1 MNLPILNLCLDANL
15 VASRPFCAHHRRPFF
30 GHLICFHPHLVLTT
44 MLSNTEID
52 SLMSEVR
59 AMTAVNNLNVIVDR
73 LVQLKNEAF
82 FALEKVSSEA
92 ELEDIRVNFV
102 GKKGGVT
109 TISQGMK
116 DVSPVARKSIGILLN
131 AVRDAITGEI
141 ASRKEVLQNSIDA
154 AAVAGIDAT
163 LPGRPGQGI
172 GSLHPLTQ
180 IRDLAVRTLR
190 RMGFTLADG
199 PEIETEWHCFDALNT
214 PTDHPA
220 RNESDTFYMPDGK
233 LLRTHTSSVQIRT
246 METVKSLPVRIIAPG
261 AAYRRD
267 EIDATH
273 LSVFNQIEALYV
285 DKNVSLAD
293 LKGTLEYFFREV
305 FGPNTVVRFRPHFF
319 PFTEPSFEIDVK
331 LEAKGK
337 EARWIEIAGCGMV
350 DPAVFAEVAK
360 KRGDTLFDPDQVT
373 GFAFGMGLDRLAM
386 IMHGISDIRH
396 LIENDVRFLN
406 QFAA

>member
-1 MNLPILNLCLDANL
+1 M
-15 VASRPFCAHHRRPFF
+15 
-30 GHLICFHPHLVLTT
+30 LTE
-44 MLSNTEID
+44 LD
-52 SLMSEVR
+52 SLKSE
-59 AMTAVNNLNVIVDR
+59 ALAALDTLTDEATL
-73 LVQLKNEAF
+73 EAF
-82 FALEKVSSEA
+82 RIDYL
-92 ELEDIRVNFV
+92 
-102 GKKGGVT
+102 GKKGKLT
-109 TISQGMK
+109 ALSAGMR
-116 DVSPVARKSIGILLN
+116 DVPVDLKKEVGAKLN
-131 AVRDAITGEI
+131 EVREAITGGLT
-141 ASRKEVLQNSIDA
+141 SRQEALQAAKDA
-154 AAVAGIDAT
+154 AAVAGIDLT
-163 LPGRPGQGI
+163 LPGRPGAGV
-172 GSLHPLTQ
+172 GTLHPLTQ

-199 PEIETEWHCFDALNT
+199 PEVETEWHCFDALNT
-214 PTDHPA
+214 PADHPA

-246 METVKSLPVRIIAPG
+246 LETVKALPVRIIAPG

-293 LKGTLEYFFREV
+293 LKGTLEFFFREV
-305 FGPNTVVRFRPHFF
+305 FGPGTAVRFRPHFF

-350 DPAVFAEVAK
+350 DPAVFAAVSK
-360 KRGDTLFDPDQVT
+360 TRGDTLFDPEQVT

-386 IMHGISDIRH
+386 IRWGIKDIRL
-396 LIENDVRFLN
+396 LIENDSRFLK
-406 QFAA
+406 QFA

>member
-1 MNLPILNLCLDANL
+1 MIAQLDSLKSEAL
-15 VASRPFCAHHRRPFF
+15 AS
-30 GHLICFHPHLVLTT
+30 LTT
-44 MLSNTEID
+44 LTDEAA
-52 SLMSEVR
+52 L
-59 AMTAVNNLNVIVDR
+59 
-73 LVQLKNEAF
+73 EAF
-82 FALEKVSSEA
+82 RIDYL
-92 ELEDIRVNFV
+92 
-102 GKKGGVT
+102 GKKGKLT
-109 TISQGMK
+109 ALSAGMR
-116 DVSPVARKSIGILLN
+116 DVPVDLKKEVGAKLN
-131 AVRDAITGEI
+131 EVRDAITGEL
-141 ASRKEVLQNSIDA
+141 ASRKEALQNAKDA
-154 AAVAGIDAT
+154 EAVAGIDLT
-163 LPGRPGQGI
+163 LPGRPGAGV
-172 GSLHPLTQ
+172 GTLHPLTQ

-199 PEIETEWHCFDALNT
+199 PEVETEWHCFDALNT
-214 PTDHPA
+214 PADHPA

-246 METVKSLPVRIIAPG
+246 METVKALPIRIIAPG

-293 LKGTLEYFFREV
+293 LKGTLEFFFREV
-305 FGPNTVVRFRPHFF
+305 FGPGTAVRFRPHFF

-350 DPAVFAEVAK
+350 DPAVFAAVSK
-360 KRGDTLFDPDQVT
+360 TRGDTLFDPEQVT

-386 IMHGISDIRH
+386 ILHGISDIRH

>member
-1 MNLPILNLCLDANL
+1 MLTELDSLKSEAL
-15 VASRPFCAHHRRPFF
+15 AS
-30 GHLICFHPHLVLTT
+30 LTT
-44 MLSNTEID
+44 LTDEAA
-52 SLMSEVR
+52 L
-59 AMTAVNNLNVIVDR
+59 
-73 LVQLKNEAF
+73 EAF
-82 FALEKVSSEA
+82 RIDYL
-92 ELEDIRVNFV
+92 
-102 GKKGGVT
+102 GKKGKLT
-109 TISQGMK
+109 ALSAGMR
-116 DVSPVARKSIGILLN
+116 DVPVDLKKEVGAKLN
-131 AVRDAITGEI
+131 EVRDAITSEL
-141 ASRKEVLQNSIDA
+141 ASRKEALQNAKDA
-154 AAVAGIDAT
+154 EAVAGIDLS
-163 LPGRPGQGI
+163 LPGRPGAGV
-172 GSLHPLTQ
+172 GTLHPLTQ

-199 PEIETEWHCFDALNT
+199 PEVETEWHCFDALNT
-214 PTDHPA
+214 PADHPA

-246 METVKSLPVRIIAPG
+246 METVKALPVRIIAPG

-293 LKGTLEYFFREV
+293 LKGTLEFFFREV
-305 FGPNTVVRFRPHFF
+305 FGPGTAVRFRPHFF

-350 DPAVFAEVAK
+350 DPAVFAAVSK
-360 KRGDTLFDPDQVT
+360 TRGDTLFDPEQVT

-386 IMHGISDIRH
+386 ILHGISDIRH

-406 QFAA
+406 QFSA